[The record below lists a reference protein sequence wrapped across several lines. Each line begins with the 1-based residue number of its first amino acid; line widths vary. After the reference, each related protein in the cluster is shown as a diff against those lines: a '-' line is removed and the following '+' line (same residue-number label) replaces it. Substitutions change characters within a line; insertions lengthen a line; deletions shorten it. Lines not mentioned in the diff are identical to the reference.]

1 MSWLS
6 FVEKLANRVDV
17 DATPSSRFYW
27 NKKAAGASGSY
38 KPTPR
43 RAPLLLCFA
52 ELFNS
57 ASWLLINDERSTN
70 AQMMNERF
78 DAFGHSDFV
87 IPSTFVVRQPAFRA
101 ATSILIS

>member
-6 FVEKLANRVDV
+6 FVEKLANRV

-27 NKKAAGASGSY
+27 NKKAAGA
-38 KPTPR
+38 
-43 RAPLLLCFA
+43 PLLLCSA

-70 AQMMNERF
+70 AK
-78 DAFGHSDFV
+78 
-87 IPSTFVVRQPAFRA
+87 
-101 ATSILIS
+101 